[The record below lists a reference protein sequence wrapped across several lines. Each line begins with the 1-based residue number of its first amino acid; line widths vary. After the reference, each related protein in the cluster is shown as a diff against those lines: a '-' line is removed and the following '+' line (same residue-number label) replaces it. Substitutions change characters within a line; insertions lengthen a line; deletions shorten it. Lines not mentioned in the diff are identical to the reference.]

1 MTLPLAALLQGAVA
15 GGPTGQTY
23 VDDVFSTYLYTGNG
37 STQTITNGIDLAGKG
52 GMVWIKS
59 RNLGQDHSIWDTTR
73 GTSSELRAN
82 STIQAQTV
90 TNGVTAFGA
99 SGFTL
104 NGAYGA
110 TNDSVGTYVS
120 WTFRKA
126 PKFFDVVTY
135 TGTGSSQTISHSL
148 NQTVGVLVIK
158 RISGTGNWATFARTG
173 GAAGATQYAY
183 FNTSA
188 GLNLTAAAGATGI
201 GAEAAGF
208 ITSTGFKPNDLSG
221 SGGAGNADNINE
233 NGSTYVAYLFAHDP
247 SADGIIQCGSF
258 TANGGGSDL
267 TINLGWEPQYVMMK
281 NVSVSN
287 DWHVFDTSRGFGVD
301 RPINL
306 LRANTSGAEQV
317 ETGSSY
323 FGIYANG
330 FKTLVSSGGF
340 SYAAGNT
347 VIYLAIRRPN
357 KPPTT
362 GTQVYNAIAY
372 TANDTDGR
380 KLSGIGF
387 PPDLVSIDP
396 RSSYTT
402 PGGPNWFSR
411 LTGNGRFL
419 TTASTSAELDGSS
432 NSNGILGQDDF
443 TVSRNGTNV
452 WSNVGSYLYILHA
465 FRRAPGVFDVV
476 CGDSGDATVAR
487 THSLGVKPELI
498 IEKYRDIASQ
508 WDVYCDRLNGGVNP
522 EDYYLELNGISAQMS
537 STDVWGAAGP
547 SASYFYKSVVA
558 PYKAVFYLFAS
569 KAGISKVGSYTGNG
583 SSQTINCGFS
593 AGARF
598 ILIKRTDA
606 TGDWYVWDSTRGIV
620 AGDDPHL
627 SLNTT
632 AAEVT
637 TDDSIDPDNSG
648 FIVNQ
653 LAATNIN
660 VTSATY
666 IYLAFA

>member
-15 GGPTGQTY
+15 GEPTGQTY
-23 VDDVFSTYLYTGNG
+23 VDDVFSTYLYTGNS

-52 GMVWIKS
+52 GLIWIKE
-59 RNLGQDHSIWDTTR
+59 RGPTVTDHMLHDSTMSI
-73 GTSSELRAN
+73 GNGLSSN
-82 STIQAQTV
+82 STAAINGISGMTALNSNGFSLENSGY
-90 TNGVTAFGA
+90 TNT
-99 SGFTL
+99 STRL
-104 NGAYGA
+104 Y
-110 TNDSVGTYVS
+110 TS

-126 PKFFDVVTY
+126 PKFFDMVTY

-233 NGSTYVAYLFAHDP
+233 NGSTYVAYLFAHDT
-247 SADGIIQCGSF
+247 STDGIIQCGIY
-258 TANGGGSDL
+258 TGNGS
-267 TINLGWEPQYVMMK
+267 TQEINLGIEPQFLMVKGASITNSSWLMLDNM
-281 NVSVSN
+281 
-287 DWHVFDTSRGFGVD
+287 RGFPVSGNTARLD
-301 RPINL
+301 
-306 LRANTSGAEQV
+306 ANSSGAEFS
-317 ETGSSY
+317 TTD
-323 FGIYANG
+323 IAIRNNG
-330 FKTLVSSGGF
+330 FWVNNDT
-340 SYAAGNT
+340 NT
-347 VIYLAIRRPN
+347 NSNGQTYIYLAIRRPN
-357 KPPTT
+357 KPPTS

-372 TANDTDGR
+372 TANNTDGR

-443 TVSRNGTNV
+443 TVSRIGTNV

-476 CGDSGDATVAR
+476 CGDSGNATVAR
-487 THSLGVKPELI
+487 AHSLGVKPELI
-498 IEKYRDIASQ
+498 IAKYRDIASQ
-508 WDVYCDRLNGGVNP
+508 WDVYCDRLNGGVNQ

-558 PYKAVFYLFAS
+558 PYKAVFYLFATLP
-569 KAGISKVGSYTGNG
+569 GISKVGSYTGNG
-583 SSQTINCGFS
+583 ASQTINCGFTT
-593 AGARF
+593 GARF
-598 ILIKRTDA
+598 ILIKRTDS
-606 TGDWYVWDSTRGIV
+606 TGDWFVWDSVRGII
-620 AGDDPHL
+620 AGNDPHL

-637 TDDSIDPDNSG
+637 TDDSVDPDNSG

-666 IYLAFA
+666 IYLAYA

>member
-23 VDDVFSTYLYTGNG
+23 VDDVFSTYLYTGNS

-52 GMVWIKS
+52 GMVWIKC
-59 RNLGQDHSIWDTTR
+59 RTAGQNNNIFDTAR
-73 GTSSELRAN
+73 GAYYKVLTN
-82 STIQAQTV
+82 TTGAQTQNPPYGL
-90 TNGVTAFGA
+90 TSFN
-99 SGFTL
+99 SNGFTL
-104 NGAYGA
+104 NDNNSNEVNASNA
-110 TNDSVGTYVS
+110 SQTYTS

-126 PKFFDVVTY
+126 PKFFDMVTF
-135 TGTGSSQTISHSL
+135 TGDGTTNGSKSVSHSL
-148 NQTVGVLVIK
+148 GVMPGMVIIK
-158 RISGTGNWATFARTG
+158 RTDGVGDWAVTHRNAPSNGTSGSLAGPYNYG
-173 GAAGATQYAY
+173 GQL
-183 FNTSA
+183 NT
-188 GLNLTAAAGATGI
+188 TAAFSNLSAVYSASATDIKVIDANG
-201 GAEAAGF
+201 E
-208 ITSTGFKPNDLSG
+208 
-221 SGGAGNADNINE
+221 NIN
-233 NGSTYVAYLFAHDP
+233 GATYVAYLFAHDT
-247 SADGIIQCGSF
+247 STDGIIQCGSF
-258 TANGGGSDL
+258 TTDGSGNA
-267 TINLGWEPQYVMMK
+267 TVTLGWEPQYLM
-281 NVSVSN
+281 
-287 DWHVFDTSRGFGVD
+287 
-301 RPINL
+301 
-306 LRANTSGAEQV
+306 
-317 ETGSSY
+317 
-323 FGIYANG
+323 
-330 FKTLVSSGGF
+330 FKRSD
-340 SYAAGNT
+340 AAGNWLT
-347 VIYLAIRRPN
+347 LDQLRGWSVTYGTTLNPNLANAESSAFNETYSFRPTATGFNLTNAGIGNNATYIYLAIRRPN
-357 KPPTT
+357 KPPTS

-443 TVSRNGTNV
+443 TVSRFGTNV

-476 CGDSGDATVAR
+476 CGDSGNATVAR
-487 THSLGVKPELI
+487 AHSLGVKPELI
-498 IEKYRDIASQ
+498 IAKYRDLASQ
-508 WDVYCDRLNGGVNP
+508 WDVYCDRLNGGVNQ

-558 PYKAVFYLFAS
+558 SYKAVFYLFAS

-593 AGARF
+593 TGARF
-598 ILIKRTDA
+598 ILIKRTDS
-606 TGDWYVWDSTRGIV
+606 TGDWYVWDSARGIV
-620 AGDDPHL
+620 AGNDPHL

-653 LAATNIN
+653 IAATNIN
-660 VTSATY
+660 VSSASY
-666 IYLAFA
+666 IFLALS

>member
-52 GMVWIKS
+52 GLVWIKS

-73 GTSSELRAN
+73 GTSSELRTN

-233 NGSTYVAYLFAHDP
+233 NGATYVAYLFAHDT
-247 SADGIIQCGSF
+247 STDGIIQCGSV
-258 TANGGGSDL
+258 TTDGSGNSAL
-267 TINLGWEPQYVMMK
+267 QNIGWEPQFVMTK
-281 NVSVSN
+281 GTTYAGSN
-287 DWHVFDTSRGFGVD
+287 DQWLVCDSMRGINKTSNPYLSPNSSSAENFFGTPGPWINPDASGFKIQGL
-301 RPINL
+301 N
-306 LRANTSGAEQV
+306 ANT
-317 ETGSSY
+317 TY
-323 FGIYANG
+323 
-330 FKTLVSSGGF
+330 
-340 SYAAGNT
+340 
-347 VIYLAIRRPN
+347 IYLAIRRPN
-357 KPPTT
+357 KPPTS
-362 GTQVYNAIAY
+362 GTQVYNAIAR
-372 TANDTDGR
+372 TGTGGTVTVTGLPSPTDAVFVGR
-380 KLSGIGF
+380 RSTTGTVTILDRLRGAGA
-387 PPDLVSIDP
+387 DLVT
-396 RSSYTT
+396 RT
-402 PGGPNWFSR
+402 
-411 LTGNGRFL
+411 
-419 TTASTSAELDGSS
+419 TSAEGSGNITNSFTQDGYVL
-432 NSNGILGQDDF
+432 NATTNG
-443 TVSRNGTNV
+443 NGSGESFVDWN
-452 WSNVGSYLYILHA
+452 

-476 CGDSGDATVAR
+476 AWTCASAAADWN
-487 THSLGVKPELI
+487 HSLGVTPELMI
-498 IEKYRDIASQ
+498 HKKRSATGTWYVWHSALTANQSLYMEQNVAVQADTAATGGSLPNATTFHMGNFGASTM
-508 WDVYCDRLNGGVNP
+508 V
-522 EDYYLELNGISAQMS
+522 
-537 STDVWGAAGP
+537 T
-547 SASYFYKSVVA
+547 
-558 PYKAVFYLFAS
+558 YLFAT

-593 AGARF
+593 TGARF